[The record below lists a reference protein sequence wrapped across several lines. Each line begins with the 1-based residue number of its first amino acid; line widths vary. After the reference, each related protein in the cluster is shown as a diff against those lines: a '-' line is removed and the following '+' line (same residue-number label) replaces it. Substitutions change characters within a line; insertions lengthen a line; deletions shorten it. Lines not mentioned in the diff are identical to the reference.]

1 MKTRGPQA
9 FPSEKQQREMA
20 KMLTEMAVEGDAE
33 AAGWLLLV
41 SELRKQRVKQND
53 KRAQRMV

>member
-41 SELRKQRVKQND
+41 SELRKQRVKQNG
-53 KRAQRMV
+53 KRA

>member
-20 KMLTEMAVEGDAE
+20 KMLTTLALEGDTE

-41 SELRKQRVKQND
+41 SELRKKRMRQNVK
-53 KRAQRMV
+53 R